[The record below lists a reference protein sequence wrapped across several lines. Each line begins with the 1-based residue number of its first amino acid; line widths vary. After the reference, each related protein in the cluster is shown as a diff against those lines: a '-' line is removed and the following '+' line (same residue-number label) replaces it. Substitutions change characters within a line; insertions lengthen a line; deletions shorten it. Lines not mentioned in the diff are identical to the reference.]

1 MEKFICL
8 QKHTKSLQLKD
19 SKLVPNH
26 DLIPNMQYVQ
36 YNEKI
41 TSRQV
46 DETKTTNYKSLKK
59 DKLYQN
65 SCYES

>member
-1 MEKFICL
+1 MKTNKQFNLMQSMLYKASNVTKKEELLKMEKFICL

-36 YNEKI
+36 YN
-41 TSRQV
+41 
-46 DETKTTNYKSLKK
+46 
-59 DKLYQN
+59 
-65 SCYES
+65 